1 MNNRALPFVSKIA
14 FLALVSKPLGRARC
28 VNTTHVIEA
37 LYYKP
42 LGASFGYHAQTLKY
56 RNHLL
61 TEQIV
66 ENIQPGSSNIKYVHV
81 EGNHY
86 FL

>member
-1 MNNRALPFVSKIA
+1 MNNRTLPFVSKIA
-14 FLALVSKPLGRARC
+14 FPALISKPLGRVCC

-37 LYYKP
+37 LKYKP
-42 LGASFGYHAQTLKY
+42 LGASFGSHTQTLRY

-61 TEQIV
+61 TEQIA
-66 ENIQPGSSNIKYVHV
+66 ENTQPVSSNIEYVHV
-81 EGNHY
+81 EGNNC